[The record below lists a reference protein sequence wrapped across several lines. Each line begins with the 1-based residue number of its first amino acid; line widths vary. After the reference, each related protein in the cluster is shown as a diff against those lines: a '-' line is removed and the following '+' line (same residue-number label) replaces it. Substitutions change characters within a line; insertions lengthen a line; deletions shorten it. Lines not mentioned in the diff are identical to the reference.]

1 MARTRRYNSDM
12 QPLREKIADYMGKQT
27 EIRAHYAMLAEQEI
41 AKLRDEVLDE
51 MFIVHAGAGPSEI
64 ANSTGVSRTTVI
76 RWRKEFMERMAE
88 NLEAG
93 EDVAAAVEQV
103 VADKTLPDKPY
114 TEIGSEKY
122 DGYPTA
128 YAVTPDGP
136 LWLLTGEDFGIGESP
151 YEAEDNRVDRP
162 DWMTDDV
169 MRKIVYEANVKLM
182 LAPW

>member
-1 MARTRRYNSDM
+1 
-12 QPLREKIADYMGKQT
+12 
-27 EIRAHYAMLAEQEI
+27 
-41 AKLRDEVLDE
+41 
-51 MFIVHAGAGPSEI
+51 
-64 ANSTGVSRTTVI
+64 
-76 RWRKEFMERMAE
+76 MAE

-93 EDVAAAVEQV
+93 EEVATVVEQV
-103 VADKTLPDKPY
+103 VADNPSAGQAY
-114 TEIGSEKY
+114 SEVGSEKY

-162 DWMTDDV
+162 DWLTNDV
-169 MRKIVYEANVKLM
+169 MRKIVDEANVKLM

>member
-27 EIRAHYAMLAEQEI
+27 EIRAHYAMLAEQKI

-93 EDVAAAVEQV
+93 EEVAAVVEQV
-103 VADKTLPDKPY
+103 IADKPSAGQAY
-114 TEIGSEKY
+114 SEVGS
-122 DGYPTA
+122 
-128 YAVTPDGP
+128 
-136 LWLLTGEDFGIGESP
+136 
-151 YEAEDNRVDRP
+151 
-162 DWMTDDV
+162 
-169 MRKIVYEANVKLM
+169 
-182 LAPW
+182 